1 MSGNFQKLTEEK
13 IKSINSNSFSKQTES
28 KEKKFYTLSCVCC
41 NQDIIGN
48 KFIGIVHYGTMIHL
62 CGEPCGIR
70 DYLETQ

>member
-1 MSGNFQKLTEEK
+1 MSGKIQKPQPKTDNSSP
-13 IKSINSNSFSKQTES
+13 KSELIQDVKRWE
-28 KEKKFYTLSCVCC
+28 LSCACC

-48 KFIGIVHYGTMIHL
+48 NFIGIVHYGTMIHL